1 LLSALSNGSPRIAV
15 DKWKRLTFFITTL
28 YFYERGIIMKKFRF
42 ISLVLIPSLIFSN
55 FIFAT
60 QISAQ
65 EPVAFG
71 EIKAAGAAGAVQI
84 ESSTGQWVEMRD
96 VYPLLKNTKLRTRDG
111 IVSITTRGGSRIELS
126 KDTEVAFEALNGGY
140 TINLK
145 QGTLSFN
152 LTPPESLTVTA
163 AQVTVSAVTNPEN
176 IRGMVICSEKGTEIR
191 SISGKI
197 NVSYLGS
204 NIKILAAGE
213 SLFVSAKGQVIA
225 AAAGAATTGTTA
237 GTTIGTTG
245 LIVAGALVTT
255 GIVVAV
261 SALGG
266 GGGVVSPS
274 APPH

>member
-1 LLSALSNGSPRIAV
+1 
-15 DKWKRLTFFITTL
+15 
-28 YFYERGIIMKKFRF
+28 MKKCRF

-55 FIFAT
+55 FIFAAH
-60 QISAQ
+60 ISAQ

-71 EIKAAGAAGAVQI
+71 EIKAAGAVQI

-152 LTPPESLTVTA
+152 MTPPELLTVTT
-163 AQVTVSAVTNPEN
+163 AQATVSVVPNPEN
-176 IRGMVICSEKGTEIR
+176 YRGMVICSEKGTEIR

-197 NVSYLGS
+197 NVSYLGSS

-225 AAAGAATTGTTA
+225 AAAGAATTGAAAGAAIGTKLLTALIVGTFFTTA
-237 GTTIGTTG
+237 TITASETFREER
-245 LIVAGALVTT
+245 VA
-255 GIVVAV
+255 
-261 SALGG
+261 
-266 GGGVVSPS
+266 SPS
-274 APPH
+274 GF

>member
-1 LLSALSNGSPRIAV
+1 
-15 DKWKRLTFFITTL
+15 
-28 YFYERGIIMKKFRF
+28 MKKCRF

-55 FIFAT
+55 FIFAAH
-60 QISAQ
+60 ISAR

-71 EIKAAGAAGAVQI
+71 EIKAAGAVQI

-152 LTPPESLTVTA
+152 MTPPELLTVTT
-163 AQVTVSAVTNPEN
+163 AQATVSVVPNPEN
-176 IRGMVICSEKGTEIR
+176 YRGMVSCSEKGTEIS
-191 SISGKI
+191 SISGKV
-197 NVSYLGS
+197 NVGYLGS
-204 NIKILAAGE
+204 NTKILTAGE

-225 AAAGAATTGTTA
+225 SAAGAATTGTTTGAAA
-237 GTTIGTTG
+237 GVTAGAAIGTKLLTA
-245 LIVAGALVTT
+245 LIVGTFFTT
-255 GIVVAV
+255 ATITAFE
-261 SALGG
+261 AFRE
-266 GGGVVSPS
+266 GGVASPS
-274 APPH
+274 GF